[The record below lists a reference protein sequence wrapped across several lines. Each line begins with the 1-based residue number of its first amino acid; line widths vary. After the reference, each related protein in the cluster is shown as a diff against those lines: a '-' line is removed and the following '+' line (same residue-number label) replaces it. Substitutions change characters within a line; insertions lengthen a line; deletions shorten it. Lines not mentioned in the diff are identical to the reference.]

1 MGDLPTVGDLPPLFE
16 FDQVTVA
23 PNGRGTIL
31 DVDFLEVPDK
41 GITVLAGP
49 SGAGKSTMLR
59 LCNRL
64 EVPSSGQVRHR
75 GTDLATL
82 DPLALR
88 RRVGMVFQRPTM
100 FAGTVRQN
108 LGVARPDGGDEEFA
122 DALERAGLDGS
133 FLDRTGDDLS
143 GGEAQRACLARTLL
157 TDPRVLLM
165 DEPTSALDFAVTRRL
180 EQAVR
185 MLADDQVPVLWV
197 THDLPQAHRIAD
209 QTVVLVGGR
218 VADRSTAARYLSGED
233 RVD

>member
-1 MGDLPTVGDLPPLFE
+1 
-16 FDQVTVA
+16 
-23 PNGRGTIL
+23 
-31 DVDFLEVPDK
+31 
-41 GITVLAGP
+41 
-49 SGAGKSTMLR
+49 
-59 LCNRL
+59 
-64 EVPSSGQVRHR
+64 
-75 GTDLATL
+75 
-82 DPLALR
+82 
-88 RRVGMVFQRPTM
+88 M

-122 DALERAGLDGS
+122 AALERAGLDGS

-218 VADRSTAARYLSGED
+218 VADPATAARYLSGEE